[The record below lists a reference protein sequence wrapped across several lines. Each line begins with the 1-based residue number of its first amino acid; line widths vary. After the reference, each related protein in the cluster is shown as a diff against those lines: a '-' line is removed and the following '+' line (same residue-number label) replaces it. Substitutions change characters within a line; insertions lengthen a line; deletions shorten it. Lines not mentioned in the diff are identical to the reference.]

1 MAMVSTDLHILSK
14 ANGNTLV
21 LSSGLN
27 DISAYKTF
35 LDNSWRIEFNSLTR
49 EHIVTL
55 EESASVCGGFFDE
68 RYNEF
73 VLPNKETAIE
83 FLYELYNVSLKEKAA
98 REKQS
103 E

>member
-1 MAMVSTDLHILSK
+1 MAMVSTELRIISK
-14 ANGNTLV
+14 ANDNTLV

-27 DISAYKTF
+27 DINAYKMF
-35 LDNSWRIEFNSLTR
+35 IDNSWRIEFNSLTR
-49 EHIVTL
+49 EHIETL
-55 EESASVCGGFFDE
+55 EESASICGGFFDE

-83 FLYELYNVSLKEKAA
+83 FLHKIYNVSLIEKAA

>member
-1 MAMVSTDLHILSK
+1 MVSTELHIISK

-21 LSSGLN
+21 LNRNVN
-27 DISAYKTF
+27 DISAYKMC

-49 EHIVTL
+49 EHIATL
-55 EESASVCGGFFDE
+55 EESASVYGGFFNE

-83 FLYELYNVSLKEKAA
+83 FLHKIYNVSLIEKAA